1 MVHLANRYFSILLQ
15 AATFQAN
22 VLALWKPYLKSEFA
36 LWIGGRCVLLRFGG
50 RVRDK
55 PLPLAICSVPHLAD
69 SCESETY
76 NAD

>member
-15 AATFQAN
+15 AATFRAN
-22 VLALWKPYLKSEFA
+22 VLAPWKPYLKSEFA
-36 LWIGGRCVLLRFGG
+36 LRIGGRCVLLGLGG

-55 PLPLAICSVPHLAD
+55 PLPLAICSLPHSAE

>member
-15 AATFQAN
+15 AATIQAN
-22 VLALWKPYLKSEFA
+22 VLAPWKPYLKSEYA
-36 LWIGGRCVLLRFGG
+36 LRIGGCCMLLRFGG

-55 PLPLAICSVPHLAD
+55 PLPLAIYSVPHSTE